1 MNEPVPVFPP
11 IVGAVAQWLVDDG
24 AVVAEDEVVC
34 QVESMKVFF
43 EVRAPPAG
51 TLRYRAELGEI
62 VGQEDPV
69 AEIVPHAEG
78 TEG

>member
-1 MNEPVPVFPP
+1 MTETPIHPP
-11 IVGAVAQWLVDDG
+11 IVGVVAQWLVEDG
-24 AVVAEDEVVC
+24 ALVAEGEIVC

-43 EVRAPPAG
+43 EVRAPAAG

-69 AEIVPHAEG
+69 AVIER
-78 TEG
+78 